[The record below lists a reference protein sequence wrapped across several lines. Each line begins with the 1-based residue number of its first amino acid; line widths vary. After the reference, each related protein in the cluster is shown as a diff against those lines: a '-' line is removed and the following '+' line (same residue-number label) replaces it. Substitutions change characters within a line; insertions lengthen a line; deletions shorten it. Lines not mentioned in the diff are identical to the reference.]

1 MTTLSDA
8 HKKRVLIIEANE
20 VLRQGLLFLLRSLEN
35 VARVD
40 EAYDIIEALYFCVRQ
55 SPDLIIMGVSSE
67 QSLQA
72 LTLLQTRFRGIRVIL
87 MTDEDSIPT
96 LCAPPV
102 TCISRGLPMA
112 EILSTLSNAAAP
124 SAS

>member
-1 MTTLSDA
+1 MTILSDA

-20 VLRQGLLFLLRSLEN
+20 VLRQGLIFLLRSLEN

-40 EAYDIIEALYFCVRQ
+40 EAYDIIEALYFCVRY
-55 SPDLIIMGVSSE
+55 SPDLIIMGVSSAQRLE
-67 QSLQA
+67 T
-72 LTLLQTRFRGIRVIL
+72 LTLLQNRFRGIRVIL
-87 MTDEDSIPT
+87 LTDEDSTST

-112 EILSTLSNAAAP
+112 EILSTLSKATAP